1 MTQEY
6 KFIDLFCGIGG
17 FHVALENIS
26 KKYDNKYIF
35 KCVLA
40 CDIDKYCREVYKNN
54 FNIDPLSDI
63 KLINPRDIPDFDI
76 LCAGFPCQA
85 FSNAGKKKT
94 FNDSRG
100 TLFDEII
107 KIISVKNPKFI
118 FLENVKHILRVDD
131 GKVLD
136 HILTLLDKHNYMVQ
150 LETLSPHEYG
160 IPQQRERVFFICIKK
175 DIYINSNIKLL
186 YPKHSNIC
194 LDNYLQDYKE
204 IDEKYHLPKQI
215 IDVLDAWDIM
225 IKQFN
230 VDEKISPTILIN
242 EFYTNYSVDEFKQ
255 LPKWKQDYIEK
266 NRPLYEKYKI
276 IWDEWYKK
284 YIGVL
289 NKREIYCKL
298 EWQVGTIK
306 KNDSI
311 FNYFIQLRQSG
322 IRVKK
327 VKYFP
332 TLVAISQI
340 PIYAK
345 ERRYITPRECARLQS
360 FPDDFLLHID
370 DGKSYKQLG
379 NSVNVYNVMN
389 IIESTLI
396 HYK

>member
-1 MTQEY
+1 
-6 KFIDLFCGIGG
+6 
-17 FHVALENIS
+17 
-26 KKYDNKYIF
+26 
-35 KCVLA
+35 
-40 CDIDKYCREVYKNN
+40 
-54 FNIDPLSDI
+54 
-63 KLINPRDIPDFDI
+63 
-76 LCAGFPCQA
+76 
-85 FSNAGKKKT
+85 
-94 FNDSRG
+94 
-100 TLFDEII
+100 
-107 KIISVKNPKFI
+107 
-118 FLENVKHILRVDD
+118 
-131 GKVLD
+131 
-136 HILTLLDKHNYMVQ
+136 
-150 LETLSPHEYG
+150 
-160 IPQQRERVFFICIKK
+160 
-175 DIYINSNIKLL
+175 
-186 YPKHSNIC
+186 
-194 LDNYLQDYKE
+194 
-204 IDEKYHLPKQI
+204 
-215 IDVLDAWDIM
+215 M